1 MFRSSM
7 AWRRRKQASRTLQAL
22 HAFIKQHLLIL
33 GSRII
38 KKKAK
43 HRPGPPR
50 RPSAASL
57 LRGRKA
63 KRESLLNTHIPA
75 AQTSDIS
82 EWVDHTIK
90 AMQAG
95 TKHTLKA
102 TKAIEDRQG
111 DISMTTGRDVELSP

>member
-1 MFRSSM
+1 M
-7 AWRRRKQASRTLQAL
+7 AWRRRKQATRALQAL
-22 HAFIKQHLLIL
+22 HAFIN
-33 GSRII
+33 
-38 KKKAK
+38 K

-95 TKHTLKA
+95 TKHTSKA

-111 DISMTTGRDVELSP
+111 DISMTTERNVEPSP